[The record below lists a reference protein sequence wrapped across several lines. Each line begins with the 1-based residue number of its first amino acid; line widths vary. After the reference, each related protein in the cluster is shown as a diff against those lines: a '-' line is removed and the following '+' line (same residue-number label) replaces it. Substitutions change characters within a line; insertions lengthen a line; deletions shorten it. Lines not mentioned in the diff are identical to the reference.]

1 MKEPYM
7 AKIHLTKIQKSIG
20 IGIAF
25 MLLIGG
31 GVWAFTRK
39 PQVEIVAPPSKKPKK
54 AVNVIPLEE
63 RPYVSI
69 QPLQARNM
77 LEVTIHDL
85 KKAAKSVEITLEYDR
100 NKGVLDAVLN
110 SFALDK
116 TPLVEQM
123 FLGSKSAGGAT
134 TFHDDVIGGT
144 VTLDFSDDDYTLE
157 VPWRYDDTKTSYDAL
172 STTDGKFQIT
182 FEKPLKAT
190 KVLVMQSP
198 GLPIETDGKVL
209 SGPYFVGMVGSL
221 PENTAE
227 VKLRLSE
234 ESSSATIYGLDGGKW
249 VKYETTTDGKTA
261 TAKGKLVSTYIATN

>member
-1 MKEPYM
+1 MI
-7 AKIHLTKIQKSIG
+7 KIHLTKTQKSIG
-20 IGIAF
+20 IGIALV
-25 MLLIGG
+25 LLVGG
-31 GVWAFTRK
+31 GAYGFTRK
-39 PQVEIVAPPSKKPKK
+39 PEVEIVAPPSKKPKK
-54 AVNVIPLEE
+54 AVNLIPLEE

-110 SFALDK
+110 SFTLDK

-134 TFHDDVIGGT
+134 TYHDDVIGGT
-144 VTLDFSDDDYTLE
+144 VTLDFSDEDYALE

-182 FEKPLKAT
+182 FEKPLKAS

-198 GLPIETDGKVL
+198 GLPIEAKGKVL
-209 SGPYFVGMVGSL
+209 SGPYFVGVVGVL
-221 PENTAE
+221 PDDNAAE

-234 ESSSATIYGLDGGKW
+234 ESSSATIYGLDGEEW

-261 TAKGKLVSTYIATN
+261 TAKGKLVTTYIATN